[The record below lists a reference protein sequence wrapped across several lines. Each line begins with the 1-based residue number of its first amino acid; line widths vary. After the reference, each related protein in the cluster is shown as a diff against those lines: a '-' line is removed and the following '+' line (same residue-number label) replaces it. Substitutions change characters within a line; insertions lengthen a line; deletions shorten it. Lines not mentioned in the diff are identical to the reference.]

1 MTRLNELQKNIEL
14 KKTYLCLGLDT
25 DIEKVPTH
33 LNKNSDPVF
42 EFNKSLID
50 RLHNKIVAVKIN
62 TAFYEANGIEGWS
75 SLTKTVDYINHNYP
89 DLFTIADAKRADI
102 GNTSNMYAKAFFEKM
117 NFDSVTVSPYMGE
130 DSVSEFLKYDD
141 KYVIILALTSNKG
154 AKDFQIPNNNYLDVI
169 SKSKSWNHSEKI
181 MYVIGATKTEYFKK
195 IRKIIPESFLLI
207 PGVGSQG
214 GDINDVI
221 KSSTSTSNNIIINIS
236 RAIIYASSNE
246 DYLDKA
252 EDVVDNYNNL
262 TNS

>member
-25 DIEKVPTH
+25 DVEKIPTH

>member
-25 DIEKVPTH
+25 DIEKIPTH

>member
-1 MTRLNELQKNIEL
+1 
-14 KKTYLCLGLDT
+14 
-25 DIEKVPTH
+25 
-33 LNKNSDPVF
+33 
-42 EFNKSLID
+42 
-50 RLHNKIVAVKIN
+50 
-62 TAFYEANGIEGWS
+62 
-75 SLTKTVDYINHNYP
+75 
-89 DLFTIADAKRADI
+89 
-102 GNTSNMYAKAFFEKM
+102 M

>member
-1 MTRLNELQKNIEL
+1 MRISELSNNIKE
-14 KKTYLCLGLDT
+14 KKSYLCLGLDT
-25 DIEKVPTH
+25 DIEKIPEFL
-33 LNKNSDPVF
+33 LNFEDPVF

-50 RLHNKIVAVKIN
+50 RLNSKIIAVKIN
-62 TAFYEANGIEGWS
+62 TAFYEARGVEGWI
-75 SLTKTVDYINHNYP
+75 SLEKTIKYINDKYP
-89 DLFTIADAKRADI
+89 KLFTIADAKRADI

-169 SKSKSWNHSEKI
+169 SKSKSWNNFEKI

-221 KSSTSTSNNIIINIS
+221 QSSTSTSNNIIINIS
-236 RAIIYASSNE
+236 RAIIYASSKEN
-246 DYLDKA
+246 YLDKA

-262 TNS
+262 INS

>member
-1 MTRLNELQKNIEL
+1 
-14 KKTYLCLGLDT
+14 
-25 DIEKVPTH
+25 
-33 LNKNSDPVF
+33 
-42 EFNKSLID
+42 
-50 RLHNKIVAVKIN
+50 
-62 TAFYEANGIEGWS
+62 
-75 SLTKTVDYINHNYP
+75 
-89 DLFTIADAKRADI
+89 
-102 GNTSNMYAKAFFEKM
+102 
-117 NFDSVTVSPYMGE
+117 
-130 DSVSEFLKYDD
+130 
-141 KYVIILALTSNKG
+141 
-154 AKDFQIPNNNYLDVI
+154 
-169 SKSKSWNHSEKI
+169 

>member
-1 MTRLNELQKNIEL
+1 MRISELINNIKE
-14 KKTYLCLGLDT
+14 KKSYLCLGLDT
-25 DIEKVPTH
+25 DIEKIPEFL
-33 LNKNSDPVF
+33 LNFEDPVF

-50 RLHNKIVAVKIN
+50 RLHSKIIAVKIN
-62 TAFYEANGIEGWS
+62 TAFYEARGVEGWI
-75 SLTKTVDYINHNYP
+75 SLEKTIKYINDKYP
-89 DLFTIADAKRADI
+89 KLFTIADAKRADI
-102 GNTSNMYAKAFFEKM
+102 GNTSSMYAKAFFEKM

-130 DSVSEFLKYDD
+130 DSVSEFLKYED

-169 SKSKSWNHSEKI
+169 SKSKSWNNFEKI

-221 KSSTSTSNNIIINIS
+221 QSSTSTSNNIIINIS
-236 RAIIYASSNE
+236 RAIIYASSKEN
-246 DYLDKA
+246 YLDKA

-262 TNS
+262 INS

>member
-1 MTRLNELQKNIEL
+1 M
-14 KKTYLCLGLDT
+14 DT
-25 DIEKVPTH
+25 
-33 LNKNSDPVF
+33 F
-42 EFNKSLID
+42 EF
-50 RLHNKIVAVKIN
+50 
-62 TAFYEANGIEGWS
+62 
-75 SLTKTVDYINHNYP
+75 
-89 DLFTIADAKRADI
+89 
-102 GNTSNMYAKAFFEKM
+102 
-117 NFDSVTVSPYMGE
+117 
-130 DSVSEFLKYDD
+130 
-141 KYVIILALTSNKG
+141 
-154 AKDFQIPNNNYLDVI
+154 
-169 SKSKSWNHSEKI
+169 SKLNL
-181 MYVIGATKTEYFKK
+181 KK

>member
-1 MTRLNELQKNIEL
+1 MKLSDLENNIKQK
-14 KKTYLCLGLDT
+14 KSFLCLGLDT
-25 DIEKVPTH
+25 DIEKIPKH
-33 LNKNSDPVF
+33 LLKLENPVYQ
-42 EFNKSLID
+42 FNKSLVD
-50 RLHNKIVAVKIN
+50 RLHKKIIAVKIN
-62 TAFYEANGIEGWS
+62 TAFYEARGSNGWKDLENTIE
-75 SLTKTVDYINHNYP
+75 YINSYYP
-89 DLFTIADAKRADI
+89 ELFTIADAKRADI

-130 DSVSEFLKYDD
+130 DSVSEFLKYVD

-154 AKDFQIPNNNYLDVI
+154 ANDFQIPNNNYLDVI
-169 SKSKSWNHSEKI
+169 SKSKSWNYSEKI

-195 IRKIIPESFLLI
+195 VRKIIPESFLLI

-221 KSSTSTSNNIIINIS
+221 QSSTFTSNNIIINIS

-262 TNS
+262 INS